1 MTQSKLDGRALLVL
15 CFVILTW
22 ASAFAAIRVAVL
34 DYAPGQLAL
43 MRYLV
48 SSVLVA
54 IYVLATRQPLPQ
66 RRDVPRLILA
76 GFFGFTVYNVALN
89 YGEITVAAG
98 AASLLVATS
107 PIFTALLAA
116 FVLKERLSLWGWV
129 GILLSFCGAVLIA
142 IGGDG
147 SALRFDVNALLPLM
161 AAISASAYINLVKP
175 LLSRYSALGVTA
187 YAIWAG
193 TACLLIFTP
202 GLWDAV
208 RLASHDATLA
218 VIFLG
223 IFPGALGYIGWSYAL
238 ARATASSLSS
248 FLYLIPPLAILIAWL
263 WLGEM
268 PAATALAGGGLA
280 LAGVVLVNTRG

>member
-1 MTQSKLDGRALLVL
+1 MTKSKLDLQALMVL

-22 ASAFAAIRVAVL
+22 ASAFAAIRVAVA
-34 DYAPGQLAL
+34 DYAPGHVAL
-43 MRYLV
+43 LRYLI
-48 SSVLVA
+48 SSVVVA
-54 IYVLATRQPLPQ
+54 IYMLATRQPLPKRQ
-66 RRDVPRLILA
+66 DIPQIILA

-107 PIFTALLAA
+107 PIFTSLLAM
-116 FVLKERLSLWGWV
+116 FVLKERLTLWGWA
-129 GILLSFCGAVLIA
+129 GIVLSFCGAAMIA

-147 SALRFDVNALLPLM
+147 SSMSFDVKALLPLM
-161 AAISASAYINLVKP
+161 AAISASMYINLIKS
-175 LLSRYSALGVTA
+175 LLSRYSALNVTA

-193 TACLLIFTP
+193 TAFLFVFAP
-202 GLWDAV
+202 GLFDGMRV
-208 RLASHDATLA
+208 ASRDATLA
-218 VIFLG
+218 VMFLG

-263 WLGEM
+263 WLGEI
-268 PAATALAGGGLA
+268 PAVTALAGGGLA

>member
-1 MTQSKLDGRALLVL
+1 MAKSKLDWHAFLVL
-15 CFVILTW
+15 CFVILMW
-22 ASAFAAIRVAVL
+22 ASAFAAIRVAVA

-43 MRYLV
+43 LRYLV
-48 SSVLVA
+48 SSAVVA
-54 IYVLATRQPLPQ
+54 IYMFATRQPLP
-66 RRDVPRLILA
+66 RRHDMPKIILA

-107 PIFTALLAA
+107 PIFTALLAT
-116 FVLKERLSLWGWV
+116 FLLKERLSLWGWA
-129 GILLSFCGAVLIA
+129 GILLSFCGATMIA

-147 SALRFDVNALLPLM
+147 SALRFEVNALLPLM
-161 AAISASAYINLVKP
+161 AAISASMYINLIKS
-175 LLSRYSALGVTA
+175 LLSRYSALNVTA

-193 TACLLIFTP
+193 TAFLFVFAP
-202 GLWDAV
+202 GLFDGMRA
-208 RLASHDATLA
+208 ASREATLA

-238 ARATASSLSS
+238 ARTTASSLSS

-268 PAATALAGGGLA
+268 PAMTALAGGGLA
-280 LAGVVLVNTRG
+280 LAGVALVNTRG

>member
-1 MTQSKLDGRALLVL
+1 MTQSKLDGHTLRVL

-22 ASAFAAIRVAVL
+22 ASAFAAIRVAVA
-34 DYAPGQLAL
+34 DYAPGQVAL

-48 SSVLVA
+48 SSAMVA
-54 IYVLATRQPLPQ
+54 LYMLATRQPLP
-66 RRDVPRLILA
+66 RRQDVPRLVLA

-116 FVLKERLSLWGWV
+116 LVLKERLSVWGWG
-129 GILLSFCGAVLIA
+129 GILLSFGGAALIA

-147 SALRFDVNALLPLM
+147 SALRFDMNALLPLM
-161 AAISASAYINLVKP
+161 AAISASAYINLIKP
-175 LLSRYSALGVTA
+175 LLSRYSALNVTA

-193 TACLLIFTP
+193 TACLLVFAP
-202 GLWDAV
+202 GLFETV
-208 RLASHDATLA
+208 PIASHDATLA
-218 VIFLG
+218 VLFLG

-238 ARATASSLSS
+238 ARVTASSLSS

-268 PAATALAGGGLA
+268 PTATALAGGGLA
-280 LAGVVLVNTRG
+280 LSGVVLVNTRG

>member
-1 MTQSKLDGRALLVL
+1 MTQSKLDGRTLSVL

-22 ASAFAAIRVAVL
+22 ASAFTAIRVAVL
-34 DYAPGQLAL
+34 DYAPGQVAL

-48 SSVLVA
+48 SSAVVTLY
-54 IYVLATRQPLPQ
+54 ILAKRQPLPQ
-66 RRDVPRLILA
+66 RQDMPRLALA

-89 YGEITVAAG
+89 YGEVTVAAG

-107 PIFTALLAA
+107 PIFTALFATFL
-116 FVLKERLSLWGWV
+116 LKERLSLWGWA
-129 GILLSFCGAVLIA
+129 GILLSFCGAALIA

-147 SALRFDVNALLPLM
+147 SALHFDLNALLPLM
-161 AAISASAYINLVKP
+161 AAISASVYINLIKP
-175 LLSRYSALGVTA
+175 LLARYSALSVTA

-193 TACLLIFTP
+193 TACLLVFTP
-202 GLWDAV
+202 GLLDAV
-208 RLASHDATLA
+208 HAASYDATLA
-218 VIFLG
+218 VLFLG

-238 ARATASSLSS
+238 ARAKASSLSS
-248 FLYLIPPLAILIAWL
+248 FLYLTPPLAILIAWL

>member
-1 MTQSKLDGRALLVL
+1 MTKSRLDARALLIL

-22 ASAFAAIRVAVL
+22 ASAFAAIRVAVA
-34 DYAPGQLAL
+34 DYAPGPVAL

-48 SSVLVA
+48 SSAVVA
-54 IYVLATRQPLPQ
+54 IYMLATRQPLP
-66 RRDVPRLILA
+66 RRQDVVRIILA

-107 PIFTALLAA
+107 PIFTALFAA
-116 FVLKERLSLWGWV
+116 FLLKERLTLWGWA
-129 GILLSFCGAVLIA
+129 GILLSFCGAALIA
-142 IGGDG
+142 IAGDG
-147 SALRFDVNALLPLM
+147 SSLNLDVNALLPLM
-161 AAISASAYINLVKP
+161 AAISASVYINLIKP
-175 LLSRYSALGVTA
+175 LLSRYSALSVTG

-193 TACLLIFTP
+193 TACLLVFVP
-202 GLWDAV
+202 GLFEAMHT
-208 RLASHDATLA
+208 ASLDATLA

-223 IFPGALGYIGWSYAL
+223 VFPGALGYIGWSYAL
-238 ARATASSLSS
+238 ARATASVLSS